1 MAVKYYPAIV
11 ERAETEGFGVFFPD
25 LPGCT
30 SGGDTLDEAARNAE
44 EALAMWVDEMLQAG
58 EAIPAATPLD
68 AVEVEE
74 DIAVAARLLVRVEM
88 PGKAMRVNVSIEEGL
103 LSTIDMVAK
112 SQGKNRSAFLAD
124 AAREAI
130 RASRA
135 S

>member
-1 MAVKYYPAIV
+1 M

>member
-68 AVEVEE
+68 AVEVDE

-88 PGKAMRVNVSIEEGL
+88 PGKALRVNVSIEEGL